1 MVSLLDYLQ
10 SKEQEML
17 IMLERLVNKD
27 SGSHCKK
34 GVDAIGK
41 IISNEYKLLNFGVDV
56 VEQREVGNH
65 LFLRHKDAKNPKIM
79 ILGHLDTVYKEGTVK
94 ERPFVIRG
102 TRAYGPGVID
112 MKGSHVTLLYAI
124 KALIEAGEDEAVKNV
139 HILLNSDEEIGSN
152 TSHVLIENVAL
163 GKQYALIM
171 EPARS
176 DGSIVSSR
184 RGGGHYELKVY
195 GKASHAGIAPEEGI
209 SAIEE
214 ISHKI
219 IKLQR
224 LNKLLEGVNVNVGI
238 VKGGESANVICPYA
252 EAVIDIRID
261 SIEQGNL
268 VDQEIKKICSIA
280 DVPGAVIEL
289 KGGIHRSPM
298 IKGEGTLKLLE
309 MIQEVSAE
317 MGLTI
322 KDVATGGNS
331 NASFTSNVGVPTIDG
346 LGPIGGNAHSD
357 HEYLEIAS
365 LVERSLLLA
374 KIIKR
379 LSA

>member
-1 MVSLLDYLQ
+1 MLLDYLQ

-27 SGSHCKK
+27 SGSHYKK

-41 IISNEYKLLNFGVDV
+41 IISNEYKLLNFRVDIV
-56 VEQREVGNH
+56 DQTEVGNH
-65 LFLRHKDAKNPKIM
+65 LFLRHKEARNPKIM

-94 ERPFVIRG
+94 ERPFVVRG
-102 TRAYGPGVID
+102 SRAYGPGVID

-124 KALIEAGEDEAVKNV
+124 KTLIESGEEDAVKNV
-139 HILLNSDEEIGSN
+139 HILFNSDEEIGST
-152 TSHVLIENVAL
+152 TSQVLIENVAL
-163 GKQYALIM
+163 GKQYALVM
-171 EPARS
+171 EPARP

-195 GKASHAGIAPEEGI
+195 GKASHAGIAPDEGI

-224 LNKLLEGVNVNVGI
+224 LNNVLEGVNVNVGI

-261 SIEQGNL
+261 SIQQGL
-268 VDQEIKKICSIA
+268 IIDQEIKKICSIA
-280 DVPGAVIEL
+280 DVPGAVLEL

-298 IKGEGTLKLLE
+298 VKGEGTLQLLE
-309 MIQEVSAE
+309 KIQEVSEE

-331 NASFTSNVGVPTIDG
+331 DASFTSNVGVPTIDG
-346 LGPIGGNAHSD
+346 LGPVGGNAHSND
-357 HEYLEIAS
+357 EYLEISS
-365 LVERSLLLA
+365 LVERSLLIA
-374 KIIKR
+374 KIIKK
-379 LSA
+379 LST

>member
-1 MVSLLDYLQ
+1 MLLDYLQ

-27 SGSHCKK
+27 SGSHYKK

-41 IISNEYKLLNFGVDV
+41 IISNEYKLLNFRVDIV
-56 VEQREVGNH
+56 DQTEVGNH
-65 LFLRHKDAKNPKIM
+65 LFLRHKEARNPKIM

-94 ERPFVIRG
+94 ERPFVVRG
-102 TRAYGPGVID
+102 SRAYGPGVID

-124 KALIEAGEDEAVKNV
+124 KTLIESGEEDAVKNV
-139 HILLNSDEEIGSN
+139 HILFNSDEEIGST
-152 TSHVLIENVAL
+152 TSQVLIENVAL
-163 GKQYALIM
+163 GKQYALVM
-171 EPARS
+171 EPARP

-195 GKASHAGIAPEEGI
+195 GKASHAGIAPDEGI

-224 LNKLLEGVNVNVGI
+224 LNNVLDGVNVNVGI

-261 SIEQGNL
+261 SIQQGQII
-268 VDQEIKKICSIA
+268 DQEIKKICSIA
-280 DVPGAVIEL
+280 DVPGAVLEL

-298 IKGEGTLKLLE
+298 IKGEGTLQLLE
-309 MIQEVSAE
+309 KIQEVSEE

-331 NASFTSNVGVPTIDG
+331 DASFTSNVGVPTIDG
-346 LGPIGGNAHSD
+346 LGPVGGNAHSND
-357 HEYLEIAS
+357 EYLEISS
-365 LVERSLLLA
+365 LVERSLLIA
-374 KIIKR
+374 KIIKK
-379 LSA
+379 LST